1 MEVSHRCLAPHGVAL
16 IQTICG
22 NRSVRCVDAWMN
34 RYIFP
39 NGVIPSIVQ
48 MGRAMQGLFVLE
60 DVHNFG
66 PYYDRTLMA
75 WHDNVREA
83 WPHLGTRYDAR
94 FRRMWSY
101 YLLSCAAAFRARYQ
115 QLVQL
120 VMTRSGSPQPDCRH
134 A

>member
-1 MEVSHRCLAPHGVAL
+1 MRY
-16 IQTICG
+16 
-22 NRSVRCVDAWMN
+22 VDPWIN

-39 NGVIPSIVQ
+39 NGVIPSLAQI
-48 MGRAMQGLFVLE
+48 GGAMQGLFVLE

-75 WHDNVREA
+75 WHDNVSEA
-83 WPHLGTRYDAR
+83 WPHLGSRYGAR

-101 YLLSCAAAFRARYQ
+101 YLLSCAAAFRVRYQ

-134 A
+134 V